1 MADPGDGG
9 PWGWRTLGMADPV
22 DGGPEPMEGVLTGTH
37 SESWGKV
44 PDFGSSNAENASSR
58 APNEV

>member
-1 MADPGDGG
+1 MAMSGLKGLLEMVG
-9 PWGWRTLGMADPV
+9 FEVT
-22 DGGPEPMEGVLTGTH
+22 MEGVLTGTH
-37 SESWGKV
+37 SESWGEI